1 MGSVHITYRPGSWFG
16 IVGEHLLVLLPPA
29 MKRRAIA
36 VWEIVDEGAAFDQVL
51 DLVISS
57 GLRDLPGL
65 VMIGVSGDTT
75 RVLVRG
81 SSTATFDSAHGPVT
95 VDGAA
100 AWTWAERTLTGVT
113 AMAVLLEH
121 AVGGEDGDHL
131 VVDQGLI
138 RLGALSHPA
147 ATHAPGLLVEDT
159 QPTPAVVVDDD
170 VLTEAVSLA
179 PRVESGARLLL
190 STGDEVEVDRPLVI
204 GRAPEPRRIF
214 SDKEPRLITV
224 PSPAHEISS
233 THLEVRPGVD
243 GRPLVTDLGSTN
255 GTVLVQPGLAP
266 EDLQPGYPVALAA
279 GAILDLGDGVT
290 IKVLL

>member
-1 MGSVHITYRPGSWFG
+1 MGSVHITYRAGGWFG
-16 IVGEHLLVLLPPA
+16 IVGEHLLVLLPPS
-29 MKRRAIA
+29 MKRRATA

-65 VMIGVSGDTT
+65 VLIGVSGDTT

-81 SSTATFDSAHGPVT
+81 SSTATFDTGHGPVT

-100 AWTWAERTLTGVT
+100 AWTWTERTLTGVT
-113 AMAVLLEH
+113 SMAVLLEH
-121 AVGGEDGDHL
+121 AAGGEEGDHL
-131 VVDQGLI
+131 VVDKGLI

-147 ATHAPGLLVEDT
+147 ETRSPGLLIEDT
-159 QPTPAVVVDDD
+159 QPTPAVVVEDD

-179 PRVESGARLLL
+179 PRVGPAARLLL
-190 STGDEVEVDRPLVI
+190 STGEEVEVDRPLII

-214 SDKEPRLITV
+214 SDEEPRLITV

-243 GRPLVTDLGSTN
+243 GRPIVTDLGSTN

-290 IKVLL
+290 IKVLP